1 MCNVWPLASPPHCAI
16 ICSLHFPSPWGVH
29 HQPYNWSVPSPP
41 SALQLYTT
49 VPSVC
54 TKPPHPSPFEHLHL
68 CSSSLLQ
75 LYTTV
80 PPVCSK
86 LPHPSPFK
94 HLHLWFCS
102 GKLYHL
108 LENDLNMQTFLFIDS
123 VLLDVLWGEISSK
136 INWLLDILL
145 AALPRTWLRVCAPSS
160 ANIVDIHS
168 CNSNPI
174 NCNSPATALSAK
186 DLR

>member
-16 ICSLHFPSPWGVH
+16 ICSLHFPSPWGGH
-29 HQPYNWSVPSPP
+29 HQPYNWV
-41 SALQLYTT
+41 QLYL
-49 VPSVC
+49 C
-54 TKPPHPSPFEHLHL
+54 T
-68 CSSSLLQ
+68 
-75 LYTTV
+75 
-80 PPVCSK
+80 K

-108 LENDLNMQTFLFIDS
+108 LENDLNMQKLSLYWFRIVGCIVGQNIQQNKLTFGRFGSFAKLIDFWTFCWQPC
-123 VLLDVLWGEISSK
+123 L
-136 INWLLDILL
+136 
-145 AALPRTWLRVCAPSS
+145 TWLRVCAPSS

-168 CNSNPI
+168 CSSNPI